1 MNPDTDYAGSKVVI
15 KQGREQTDFFD
26 VDLAEAVRAYRRLKA
41 DMAAFEPTI
50 GQLKEQIVAKA
61 RRQLNGKG
69 TVRFIVDD
77 KPLKVTF
84 GYACVI
90 PEEHV
95 AKVRELLGER
105 FIDLVRVKTEY
116 SGTQT
121 LIDLASDADEKHP
134 VRAYL
139 VIKEESPK
147 LELEK

>member
-1 MNPDTDYAGSKVVI
+1 MNRDADFAGSKVVI
-15 KQGREQTDFFD
+15 KQGRDETDFFD
-26 VDLAEAVRAYRRLKA
+26 AELAEACREYRRLKA
-41 DMAAFEPTI
+41 DLAAFEPTI
-50 GQLKEQIVAKA
+50 GRLKELIVAKA

-90 PEEHV
+90 PLENV
-95 AKVRELLGER
+95 TKVRELLGDR
-105 FIDLVRVKTEY
+105 FVDLVRVKTECT
-116 SGTQT
+116 GTQT

-134 VRAYL
+134 VREYL
-139 VIKEESPK
+139 MIKEESPK